1 MLKGLM
7 PKGSFWLMVN
17 LFLDCTQV
25 EKKDSTTTGK
35 VLSVYLL
42 MGMILCKDPCKK
54 FWLQP
59 CSLSLAKGVFFF
71 FKMFKFA
78 NATFL
83 LAKIRCY
90 ESSSSNTNN
99 CYCLYPFGYLWYFWR
114 KFREGSPKD
123 CANGIQCIFDCDFP
137 AILVI
142 IRTIWLIKN
151 FAMLPADIC
160 KAMMK

>member
-54 FWLQP
+54 FWLQS
-59 CSLSLAKGVFFF
+59 CSLSLAKGVRVFFF
-71 FKMFKFA
+71 LIKFA

-99 CYCLYPFGYLWYFWR
+99 CYCLCPFGYLWYFCW
-114 KFREGSPKD
+114 
-123 CANGIQCIFDCDFP
+123 ANGIQCIFDCDFP
-137 AILVI
+137 VILVI
-142 IRTIWLIKN
+142 IRTIWLDKEFLRCCQLI
-151 FAMLPADIC
+151 FARQWWSNPW
-160 KAMMK
+160 